1 MGALVRRFACLWVNR
16 WVNIFAHPVLVYAS
30 VNRYTDVYVYVR
42 VCVYVSVHE
51 YVAAAVAVVIYVC
64 VHPSI
69 RLCTRAEN

>member
-1 MGALVRRFACLWVNR
+1 MYR
-16 WVNIFAHPVLVYAS
+16 WVNIFARYVLVYAS
-30 VNRYTDVYVYVR
+30 VDGYAYVYVYVR
-42 VCVYVSVHE
+42 VYVYASVHE